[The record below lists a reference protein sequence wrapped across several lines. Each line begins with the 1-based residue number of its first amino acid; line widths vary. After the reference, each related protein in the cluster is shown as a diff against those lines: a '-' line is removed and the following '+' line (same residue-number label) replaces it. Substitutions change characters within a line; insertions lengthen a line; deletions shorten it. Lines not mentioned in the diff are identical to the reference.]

1 MSGLIEG
8 RLADLKIE
16 LPPPPPGV
24 GAYVPVIEVGP
35 WIVTSGQLPW
45 LGKQL
50 AFTGP
55 VGGRLTVQ
63 DGYESARLCAINAI
77 AQLKSAVYDLDR
89 IRQIFRV
96 EGYVYSAPGF
106 RDQPKVLNGA
116 SDLLVDVFGERG
128 KHTRTALGISEMPL
142 DAPVQLVV
150 WAQTED

>member
-8 RLADLKIE
+8 RLSELKIE
-16 LPPPPPGV
+16 LPPPPSAV
-24 GAYVPVIEVGP
+24 GAYVPVMQTGAL
-35 WIVTSGQLPW
+35 IVTSGQLPW

-55 VGGRLTVQ
+55 VGGKLTVQ
-63 DGYESARLCAINAI
+63 DGYEAARLCAINAI
-77 AQLKSAVYDLDR
+77 SQLKSVVRDLDR
-89 IRQIFRV
+89 IRQIVRV

-150 WAQTED
+150 WAQIED